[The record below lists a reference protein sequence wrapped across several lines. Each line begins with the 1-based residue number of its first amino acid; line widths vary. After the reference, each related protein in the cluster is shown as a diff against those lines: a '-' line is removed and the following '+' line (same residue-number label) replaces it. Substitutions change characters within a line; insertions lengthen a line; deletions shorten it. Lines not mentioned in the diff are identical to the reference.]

1 MKFNDFHKDQVLKT
15 SAYKVT
21 EEEII
26 QFAKAYD
33 PQWFHTNIEAAKTGP
48 FQGLIGSGWMTCGI
62 AMRLVANEILQGSE
76 SSGSP
81 GLSYLRWPAPVRPD
95 DELMVQTTV
104 LDHRYSTS
112 KPHVGILK
120 WRWQVFNQSHIEVL
134 DLEAISFF
142 DTSMK
147 IIPPSE

>member
-1 MKFNDFHKDQVLKT
+1 MKFADFHVGLVLKT
-15 SAYKVT
+15 ITYKVT

-33 PQWFHTNIEAAKTGP
+33 PQWFHTNLEAAKVGP

-62 AMRLVANEILQGSE
+62 AMRLVANEILKGSE

-81 GLSYLRWPAPVRPD
+81 GLAYLRWPAPVRPG
-95 DELMVQTTV
+95 DELFVQTTV
-104 LDHRYSTS
+104 IDQRYSNS
-112 KPHVGILK
+112 KPHIGILK
-120 WRWQVFNQSHIEVL
+120 WRWQVFNQSNIEVL
-134 DLEAISFF
+134 DLEATSFF

-147 IIPPSE
+147 TIQASE